1 MSDSALLSAGALFST
16 DYLGEAIRETA
27 AYRAVDVAG
36 LRARLDEIAAAFPQN
51 AKTNESQTEDDFIW
65 PVLAALGWSES
76 LRQQNLTV
84 TGRDDVPDGLL
95 FADAEAKAAANAM
108 DDQWRRY
115 GHGLAVVESK
125 RWARPLDRASG
136 RDETTAPSTQML
148 RYLRRIDDTTG
159 GKLRWGI
166 LTNGVRWR
174 LYWAGARSI
183 SEEFLEIDLGRILGL
198 DGHGDLFVDDETRD
212 HWLRVFAV
220 MFGREAFLRDG
231 VDQRSFHDRAR
242 AEAAFYE
249 ERVAASLSRLVFDQ
263 VFPDLAR
270 ALADSAPEA
279 PLHEVRDAALVLLY
293 RLLFLLYAEDR
304 DLLPVSDGRYD
315 DYALRPLRLDIG
327 ERVTNGDAFSAT
339 AARVWSHVS
348 DLSRIIDKGD
358 ASVGIPPY
366 NGGLFAGAGTPLLAS
381 ARIPDS
387 VMAPALD
394 ALSYERSTGERRYI
408 NYRDLSVQQLGSIYE
423 RLLEFEIVR
432 ESGELSDTGYLTVRP
447 NLFARKNSG
456 SYYTPDELVGLILD
470 ETLEPLIAERREAF
484 RSALGALNSKDGE
497 AFQRRTLRDADP
509 AEAILSLR
517 VCDPAMGS
525 GHFLVSL
532 VDTLADHVLD
542 AMAEAAAL
550 GVEIGYVS
558 PLADKIEDIRA
569 TILKNARTANWT
581 IDEEQLDD
589 RHIVRR
595 MVLKRCV
602 YGVDKNHMAVELAK
616 VALWLHTFTVGAPL
630 SFIDHHL
637 HTGDS
642 LFGLW
647 VRDAIDKAEALGGE
661 LFYNEA
667 LRNAQRS
674 AEAMKTI
681 EALTDVEIAEAHR
694 SAAMYADVEL
704 MTGELNGFASF
715 VHALDWLNLN
725 RSEKGLIRLWLDGR
739 FGDPIPIARGRKTP
753 QGGMAKADEVEAFTD
768 IWRRARDLIAEEG
781 FLNWQI
787 AFPGVW
793 DGWAGKD
800 RSGGFDAV
808 VGNPPWDR
816 IKLQQVEWFAAR
828 RPEIAMAQRASDRAR
843 MIAKLKAD
851 GDPLWDD
858 FVHAEQR
865 AVDTARVARKS
876 GQYPLL
882 SSGDTNLNSLFVERA
897 HALVRPG
904 GMVGLL
910 IPSGIASDQS
920 SSAFFRKVAGDK
932 QVHCIID
939 FFNRRTDG
947 SLFFPD
953 VYYRFKFCAY
963 VAGGPGRVFDSASF
977 GFFIRDLDEIDDPD
991 RVFSITVD
999 EINRINP
1006 NSGTAPIFRSRR
1018 DKDITSGV
1026 YERLPV
1032 LVARA
1037 GGDAKAIW
1045 PVRYVRMLDM
1055 ANDSGKFRT
1064 SAELEGDESAWP
1076 IGENR
1081 FQSAA
1086 GEWVPLYEGKMV
1098 QAFDH
1103 RASDIV
1109 LAAANV
1115 FRSGQG
1121 ADLTEEDHRDPARQ
1135 PLPRYWVKS
1144 ADTGWDAPTDWC
1156 LSLKDV
1162 TSVTNARTTISAII
1176 PKFGAGHTLPVLFPT
1191 TAAGTLRYADWAPLV
1206 LGNLNAVILDYLA
1219 RQKVHGNHLAWYL
1232 LEQLPVVPPV
1242 AYERTFGSKSA
1253 GDIVRETVL
1262 ELSYTAHDL
1271 APFARDMGHVDA
1283 DGEVLPPFVWDEDRR
1298 LVLRAKLDAL
1308 YFILYGVFDPTDPVQ
1323 SRDDIRYIYS
1333 TFPIV
1338 ERGEIARWGS
1348 YRSRDLT
1355 LAWINALMAGEP
1367 DAGIAG

>member
-1 MSDSALLSAGALFST
+1 MSDSALFSSGALFST

-95 FADAEAKAAANAM
+95 FADADAKAAANAQ

-183 SEEFLEIDLGRILGL
+183 SEEFLEIDLGRVLAL
-198 DGHGDLFVDDETRD
+198 DGHGDLFADDETRD

-220 MFGREAFLRDG
+220 MFGREAFLRAG
-231 VDQRSFHDRAR
+231 IDQRSFHDAAR

-270 ALADSAPEA
+270 ALADSAPHA

-327 ERVTNGDAFSAT
+327 ERVSNGDAFSAT

-358 ASVGIPPY
+358 SSVGIPPY
-366 NGGLFAGAGTPLLAS
+366 NGGLFAGAGMPLLAA

-394 ALSYERSTGERRYI
+394 ALSYERATGERRYI

-432 ESGELSDTGYLTVRP
+432 EPGEVGDTGYLTVRP

-484 RSALGALNSKDGE
+484 RSALAALTPKDGE
-497 AFQRRTLRDADP
+497 DLQRRTLRDVDP

-550 GVEIGYVS
+550 GVEIGYAS

-569 TILKNARTANWT
+569 TILKNARAANWT

-602 YGVDKNHMAVELAK
+602 YGVDKNPMAVELAK

-637 HTGDS
+637 HAGDS

-647 VRDAIDKAEALGGE
+647 VRDAIDKASALGGE

-704 MTGELNGFASF
+704 MTGELDGFVSF
-715 VHALDWLNLN
+715 IHALDWLNLN
-725 RSEKGLIRLWLDGR
+725 RSDKGLIRLWLDGR
-739 FGDPIPIARGRKTP
+739 FGDPIPIARGRKPP
-753 QGGMAKADEVEAFTD
+753 QGGMARVDEVEAFTD
-768 IWRRARDLIAEEG
+768 IWRRARDLITEER

-787 AFPGVW
+787 SFPGVW

-800 RSGGFDAV
+800 RNGGFDAV

-828 RPEIAMAQRASDRAR
+828 RPEIALAQRASDRAR
-843 MIAKLKAD
+843 MIATLKAD
-851 GDPLWDD
+851 GDPLFDD
-858 FVHAEQR
+858 YEKADAR
-865 AVDTARVARKS
+865 AADTARMARAS
-876 GQYPLL
+876 GHYPLL
-882 SSGDTNLNSLFVERA
+882 SRGDINLYSLFVERA
-897 HALVRPG
+897 HALVKPN

-910 IPSGIASDQS
+910 TPSGIASDLS
-920 SSAFFRKVAGDK
+920 ASAFFRSVATEGRLK
-932 QVHCIID
+932 AFYD
-939 FFNRRTDG
+939 FENRRPRYD
-947 SLFFPD
+947 LEPFFPD
-953 VYYRFKFCAY
+953 VDSRFKFCAL
-963 VAGGPGRVFDSASF
+963 VASPARTFDSADC
-977 GFFIRDLDEIDDPD
+977 GFFFQSATETRDSD
-991 RVFSITVD
+991 RAFPITASDFASV
-999 EINRINP
+999 NP
-1006 NSGTAPIFRSRR
+1006 NTGTAPIFRSRR
-1018 DKDITSGV
+1018 DMALTTAV
-1026 YERLPV
+1026 YSRLPV
-1032 LVARA
+1032 LVDRSSGEAVSA
-1037 GGDAKAIW
+1037 W
-1045 PVRYVRMLDM
+1045 PVRYATMFHM
-1055 ANDSGKFRT
+1055 TNDSRLFRT
-1064 SAELEGDESAWP
+1064 RAELEGREGAWSV
-1076 IGENR
+1076 GGNR
-1081 FQSAA
+1081 FQSPS

-1103 RASDIV
+1103 RAASVTINAANANRPAQPLATTLEQHLDPSWQPDPQFWVSVDRTVYPDRGWVLGFKEITAPTNV
-1109 LAAANV
+1109 RTMIAAVLPAVGFGNKIPVLLPTTEARDEWLLAA
-1115 FRSGQG
+1115 
-1121 ADLTEEDHRDPARQ
+1121 
-1135 PLPRYWVKS
+1135 
-1144 ADTGWDAPTDWC
+1144 
-1156 LSLKDV
+1156 
-1162 TSVTNARTTISAII
+1162 
-1176 PKFGAGHTLPVLFPT
+1176 
-1191 TAAGTLRYADWAPLV
+1191 
-1206 LGNLNAVILDYLA
+1206 NLNVIAFDYIT
-1219 RQKVHGNHLAWYL
+1219 RQKVQGQTLNLFIV
-1232 LEQLPVVPPV
+1232 EQLPVVPPA
-1242 AYERTFGSKSA
+1242 AYDRVFGTKA
-1253 GDIVRETVL
+1253 ARDIVRETVL

-1271 APFARDMGHVDA
+1271 APFARDLGHVDP
-1283 DGEVLPPFVWDEDRR
+1283 DGEVLPPFVWDEGRR

-1308 YFILYGVFDPTDPVQ
+1308 YFILYGVFDSADAAQ

-1338 ERGEIARWGS
+1338 EREEIARWGS
-1348 YRSRDLT
+1348 YRSRDLA
-1355 LAWINALMAGEP
+1355 LAWNNALMAGEP
-1367 DAGIAG
+1367 DAVIAG

>member
-1 MSDSALLSAGALFST
+1 MFSAGALFST
-16 DYLGEAIRETA
+16 DYLSDAIKETA
-27 AYRAVDVAG
+27 SYRAVDVAG
-36 LRARLDEIAAAFPQN
+36 LRTRLDQIAATFPQN
-51 AKTNESQTEDDFIW
+51 ARTNESQTEDDFIW
-65 PVLAALGWSES
+65 PVLTALGWSET

-95 FADAEAKAAANAM
+95 FADADAKAAANAL

-115 GHGLAVVESK
+115 AHGLAVVESK
-125 RWARPLDRASG
+125 RWGRPLDRASG

-166 LTNGVRWR
+166 LTNGSRWR

-183 SEEFLEIDLGRILGL
+183 SEEFLEIDLGRVLTL
-198 DGHGDLFVDDETRD
+198 DGHGDLFADDETRD

-279 PLHEVRDAALVLLY
+279 PLNEVRDAALVLLY

-315 DYALRPLRLDIG
+315 DYALRPLRLDVG
-327 ERVTNGDAFSAT
+327 ERVTNGDAFST
-339 AARVWSHVS
+339 SAARVWSHVS

-366 NGGLFAGAGTPLLAS
+366 NGGLFAGAGTPLLAA

-432 ESGELSDTGYLTVRP
+432 EPGEVGDTGYLTIRP
-447 NLFARKNSG
+447 NLFARKKSG

-484 RSALGALNSKDGE
+484 RTTLAALTPTDSEAL
-497 AFQRRTLRDADP
+497 QRRNLRDADP

-550 GVEIGYVS
+550 GAEIGYTS

-569 TILKNARTANWT
+569 TILKNARAANWT

-602 YGVDKNHMAVELAK
+602 YGVDKNPMAVELAK

-637 HTGDS
+637 HAGDS

-647 VRDAIDKAEALGGE
+647 VRDAIDKAGALGGE

-704 MTGELNGFASF
+704 MTGELDGFVSF
-715 VHALDWLNLN
+715 IHALDWLNLN
-725 RSEKGLIRLWLDGR
+725 RSEKGVIRLWLDGR
-739 FGDPIPIARGRKTP
+739 FGDPIPIARGRKAP
-753 QGGMAKADEVEAFTD
+753 QGGMAKADEVEAFTE
-768 IWRRARDLIAEEG
+768 IWRRARDLIGEER

-787 AFPGVW
+787 SFPGVW
-793 DGWAGKD
+793 DGWASKD

-808 VGNPPWDR
+808 VGNPPWER

-828 RPEIAMAQRASDRAR
+828 RPEIAMASRASDRAR
-843 MIAKLKAD
+843 MITRLKAD
-851 GDPLWDD
+851 ADPLWDD

-865 AVDTARVARKS
+865 AIDTARVARKS

-882 SSGDTNLNSLFVERA
+882 SGGDTNLNSLFVERA
-897 HALVRPG
+897 HALVKPG

-920 SSAFFRKVAGDK
+920 SSAFFRKVSGDK
-932 QVHCIID
+932 QVHCVID

-947 SLFFPD
+947 TLFFPD
-953 VYYRFKFCAY
+953 VYYRTKFCTY
-963 VAGGPGRVFDSASF
+963 VAAGPGRTFDSASY
-977 GFFIRDLDEIDDPD
+977 GFFIRDLAEIDDPD
-991 RVFSITVD
+991 RVFPITVE

-1018 DKDITSGV
+1018 DKAITSGI
-1026 YERLPV
+1026 YARLPV
-1032 LVARA
+1032 LVGRSSADGNA
-1037 GGDAKAIW
+1037 VW
-1045 PVRYVRMLDM
+1045 PMRYVRMLDM

-1064 SAELEGDESAWP
+1064 PSELEGDEAAWP
-1076 IGENR
+1076 IDQNR

-1121 ADLTEEDHRDPARQ
+1121 ADLTEEDHRDPDRQ
-1135 PLPRYWVKS
+1135 PMPRYWVKS

-1176 PKFGAGHTLPVLFPT
+1176 PKFGAGHTLPVLFPSKAT
-1191 TAAGTLRYADWAPLV
+1191 ETLRYIDWAPLV

-1232 LEQLPVVPPV
+1232 LEQLPVVPPAGYDRV
-1242 AYERTFGSKSA
+1242 FGSKTA
-1253 GDIVRETVL
+1253 RDIVREAVL

-1271 APFARDMGHVDA
+1271 APFARDLGHVDA

-1308 YFILYGVFDPTDPVQ
+1308 YFILYGVFDPADPTQ

-1338 ERGEIARWGS
+1338 QREEIARWGS
-1348 YRSRDLT
+1348 YRSRDLA
-1355 LAWINALMAGEP
+1355 LAWINALMGGEP
-1367 DAGIAG
+1367 DTVIAG